1 MAMNAIASTS
11 GAAAAT
17 MTRERQSRCE

>member
-17 MTRERQSRCE
+17 MTPERQSRCE